1 MPKKT
6 EKKEAPKKAE
16 EPKKGEEPKKETKKA
31 AVEAPVEAPKEEAKP
46 AKLEKAPKPE
56 KKKKEEKGVFKL
68 YKVENDKV
76 TRLRPTCERCGPGYF
91 MADHGN
97 RYTCGHCGFTKYK
110 PAKEETA
117 LNQPR
122 A

>member
-1 MPKKT
+1 MSKRA

-31 AVEAPVEAPKEEAKP
+31 VSAEAPVEAPKEEAKP
-46 AKLEKAPKPE
+46 ARVEKAPKPE
-56 KKKKEEKGVFKL
+56 KKKKEEKGIFKL
-68 YKVENDKV
+68 YRVESAKV

-110 PAKEETA
+110 PA
-117 LNQPR
+117 R
-122 A
+122 